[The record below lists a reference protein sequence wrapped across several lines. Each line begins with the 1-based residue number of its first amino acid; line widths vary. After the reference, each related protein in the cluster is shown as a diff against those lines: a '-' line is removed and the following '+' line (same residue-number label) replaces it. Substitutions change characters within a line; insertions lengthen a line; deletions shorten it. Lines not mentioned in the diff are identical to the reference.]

1 MKALNILKDNID
13 NENDIN
19 DINSKFEIKNA
30 DNQFA
35 NNYAFGLN
43 LISRAESGNYDD
55 FLSLFKY
62 IYDNNEEK
70 FELNKLMNLLNKI
83 FYDNNYNIEGGE
95 MASLHDYFKEF
106 EPSLDETKKL
116 KPLFYFY
123 FDLEFILIQIK
134 KNDTNLFISKD
145 EIIKN
150 LIPTIHISIKYTDI
164 FVLFLSCIFLIYG
177 RLNKN
182 IQIIFHILEELKTT
196 NIKFHGG
203 IISKE
208 KPIDCK
214 ISHEDISEYFEEQ
227 IEFKFVRDDI
237 VAYIEDML
245 NYHFKE
251 SYDLFKEID
260 LVLFFCECLD
270 FLLNEKYGD
279 KINIKYKKLI
289 SSFENIKSCFDN
301 YDNFLQLIKY
311 FSDNVNTFHYT
322 KELIDIFFL
331 LQYLKNYNIEYDFE
345 KLAGFFEFAIIENSI
360 LLIVNNSNRNK
371 DINILYMKK
380 NDDIIPIQIF
390 VLDQNLFIA
399 QMLLEKINIDK
410 NYVSIN
416 KNIYSDELIITIKIE
431 INEYFSNNS
440 ILVSFKDF
448 KDKINKVLSTIN
460 DFYQKKN
467 LRSNCFF
474 NLNDY
479 NRCLSVE
486 ECFQVYSNICNALN
500 NKKYNNLNEIT
511 KNFDLLLIN
520 PDKKKD
526 EEEEQLISVIIT
538 SSDKKIIY
546 SAICKKTDL
555 FKQIER
561 KFYQKYS
568 HYEKSN
574 NYFIVNGKQIDKN
587 LSLEKNGIM
596 DNDIVT
602 ININDK

>member
-1 MKALNILKDNID
+1 
-13 NENDIN
+13 
-19 DINSKFEIKNA
+19 
-30 DNQFA
+30 
-35 NNYAFGLN
+35 
-43 LISRAESGNYDD
+43 
-55 FLSLFKY
+55 
-62 IYDNNEEK
+62 
-70 FELNKLMNLLNKI
+70 
-83 FYDNNYNIEGGE
+83 
-95 MASLHDYFKEF
+95 
-106 EPSLDETKKL
+106 
-116 KPLFYFY
+116 
-123 FDLEFILIQIK
+123 
-134 KNDTNLFISKD
+134 
-145 EIIKN
+145 
-150 LIPTIHISIKYTDI
+150 
-164 FVLFLSCIFLIYG
+164 
-177 RLNKN
+177 
-182 IQIIFHILEELKTT
+182 
-196 NIKFHGG
+196 
-203 IISKE
+203 
-208 KPIDCK
+208 
-214 ISHEDISEYFEEQ
+214 
-227 IEFKFVRDDI
+227 
-237 VAYIEDML
+237 ML

-467 LRSNCFF
+467 LRSYCFF
-474 NLNDY
+474 NLNDF